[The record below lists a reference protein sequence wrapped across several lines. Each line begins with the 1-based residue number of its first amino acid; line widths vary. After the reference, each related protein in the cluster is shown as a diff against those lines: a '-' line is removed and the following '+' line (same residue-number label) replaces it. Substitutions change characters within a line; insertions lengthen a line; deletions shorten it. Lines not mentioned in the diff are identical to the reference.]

1 MKTRKVRFAAAA
13 LALALSVVAVPQSS
27 RATSSDDAATA
38 QAQGQYGALERGYR
52 TGYSDGYQA
61 GWRDSVERRASDY
74 RSSEEYRSADRAY
87 IAAYGALEDYR
98 DGYRQGFESGYE
110 EGYNKRGFNSELP
123 AGGVRRRG
131 VGEVGEGSDAGAS
144 ARRDEDDEEDRSA
157 SRSPRRDD
165 DDDEIVNTSRPPRR
179 GDDDGTLR
187 RNESGSAGSIS
198 GAIPSDTFLRIELLN
213 RLSTDVSQRGDRFEA
228 RVVEPS
234 EYAGA
239 VVTGR
244 VADVQRSG
252 RVGGRSELQLDFDGI
267 QTPDGDRADFRA
279 QVVEV
284 VETGGVETGVDD
296 VDDEGSIRGKGTT
309 KDDVVKVGAA
319 AGVGAIIGGII
330 GGGKG
335 AGIGAA
341 IGGGAAGGRVLT
353 QRGKDII
360 LEQGQQLR
368 IRTSGTSRIN

>member
-1 MKTRKVRFAAAA
+1 MKSRKVSFAAAA
-13 LALALSVVAVPQSS
+13 LAVALALVALPSH
-27 RATSSDDAATA
+27 AAA

-61 GWRDSVERRASDY
+61 GWRDAVERRASDY
-74 RSSEEYRSADRAY
+74 QSLDDYRKADRAY
-87 IAAYGALEDYR
+87 VAAYGPREDYR
-98 DGYRQGFESGYE
+98 DGYRQGFEKGYD
-110 EGYNKRGFNSELP
+110 EGYSRRGFNSDLP
-123 AGGVRRRG
+123 AGGVRPRG
-131 VGEVGEGSDAGAS
+131 VADAS
-144 ARRDEDDEEDRSA
+144 DEDARGGVSRQDDDDDDDDAAIVDRTRPA
-157 SRSPRRDD
+157 RRDD
-165 DDDEIVNTSRPPRR
+165 DRL
-179 GDDDGTLR
+179 G
-187 RNESGSAGSIS
+187 RNESGSGGSVS
-198 GAIPSDTFLRIELLN
+198 GAIPADTFLRVELLN

-228 RVVEPS
+228 RIVEPS

-244 VADVQRSG
+244 VAYLERSG
-252 RVGGRSELQLDFDGI
+252 RVSGRSELQLDFDGL
-267 QTPDGDRADFRA
+267 QTPDGDRAELRA
-279 QVVEV
+279 IVVEV
-284 VETGGVETGVDD
+284 VETGAVETGVDEVD
-296 VDDEGSIRGKGTT
+296 VEGVIRGKGTT

-341 IGGGAAGGRVLT
+341 IGGGAAGGRVLS

-368 IRTSGTSRIN
+368 IRTSGASRIN